1 MMDMTDKEK
10 LEMDMIDAVMESPYE
25 FFVGDHQYFIY
36 RPTLGKTLLVSRLL
50 RRLDMDAVLADPVKV
65 AVSAVKEHKDIVLQ
79 IIAYYTFDKKMQHF
93 NSKLIEK
100 RTAFFDEH
108 LDDKETAALFLTM
121 ITLDNYDAYLTHV
134 GLDEDMAR
142 RQRASDCKEDRNSLV
157 FGGKT
162 LFGSMVGAAC
172 EKYGWSYDYAVWG
185 VSLIALRM
193 LTADSVTSVYM
204 SDEELK
210 RYGNTSNGKSKG
222 FAGFLAQLKG
232 TKLGR

>member
-1 MMDMTDKEK
+1 MTDKEK

-50 RRLDMDAVLADPVKV
+50 KELDMELLTTEPLKAALKAVA
-65 AVSAVKEHKDIVLQ
+65 EHKDVVLQ

-100 RTAFFDEH
+100 RIAYFDEH
-108 LDDKETAALFLTM
+108 LDTEGIVTLFISAL
-121 ITLDNYDAYLTHV
+121 TLDNYDAYLTLS
-134 GLDEDMAR
+134 GLDRDLENR
-142 RQRASDCKEDRNSLV
+142 KRASDCKEDRNSLV

-162 LFGSMVGAAC
+162 LFGSMVGSAC

-185 VSLIALRM
+185 LSLIALKM
-193 LTADSVTSVYM
+193 MTADSVTSVYM
-204 SDEELK
+204 SDEEMK
-210 RYGNTSNGKSKG
+210 KYGNMSNGRAKG

-232 TKLGR
+232 TKLGG